1 MENIWQNGKEYLCTI
16 GNQKKVG
23 RNPVGKLSTIFP
35 WVAIFVYY
43 KNMKFTDKFTIVLNS
58 RQHELMLELFSG
70 AAGLDLPPTCEPE
83 FNSLWESVIECHHE
97 IVEED
102 S

>member
-1 MENIWQNGKEYLCTI
+1 MLLRKAAGKKAAGKT
-16 GNQKKVG
+16 VG
-23 RNPVGKLSTIFP
+23 ELSTIFP
-35 WVAIFVYY
+35 RVVIFVYY

-97 IVEED
+97 IVED
-102 S
+102 N

>member
-1 MENIWQNGKEYLCTI
+1 LRTPAGKKAAGIQLANWHTFVPT
-16 GNQKKVG
+16 G
-23 RNPVGKLSTIFP
+23 
-35 WVAIFVYY
+35 WIFVYY

-83 FNSLWESVIECHHE
+83 FNSLWDSVIECHHE
-97 IVEED
+97 VVED
-102 S
+102 NS

>member
-1 MENIWQNGKEYLCTI
+1 MLLRTAAGKKAAGKT
-16 GNQKKVG
+16 VG
-23 RNPVGKLSTIFP
+23 ELSTIFP
-35 WVAIFVYY
+35 RVVIFVYY

-83 FNSLWESVIECHHE
+83 FNSLWDSVIECQHE
-97 IVEED
+97 IVED
-102 S
+102 N

>member
-1 MENIWQNGKEYLCTI
+1 MRTAAGKKAAGKT
-16 GNQKKVG
+16 VG
-23 RNPVGKLSTIFP
+23 ELSTIFP
-35 WVAIFVYY
+35 RVVIFVYY

-97 IVEED
+97 IVED
-102 S
+102 NS

>member
-1 MENIWQNGKEYLCTI
+1 MENIWQNGKEYFCTS
-16 GNQKKVG
+16 QKSG
-23 RNPVGKLSTIFP
+23 RNPVGELSTIFP
-35 WVAIFVYY
+35 QVLIFVYY

-83 FNSLWESVIECHHE
+83 FNSLWDSVIECQHE
-97 IVEED
+97 IVEEI

>member
-1 MENIWQNGKEYLCTI
+1 MLLRKAAGKKAAGKT
-16 GNQKKVG
+16 VG
-23 RNPVGKLSTIFP
+23 ELSTIFP
-35 WVAIFVYY
+35 RVVIFVYY

-97 IVEED
+97 VVED
-102 S
+102 N

>member
-1 MENIWQNGKEYLCTI
+1 
-16 GNQKKVG
+16 
-23 RNPVGKLSTIFP
+23 
-35 WVAIFVYY
+35 
-43 KNMKFTDKFTIVLNS
+43 
-58 RQHELMLELFSG
+58 MLELFSG

>member
-1 MENIWQNGKEYLCTI
+1 MLLRTAAGKKAAGKT
-16 GNQKKVG
+16 VG
-23 RNPVGKLSTIFP
+23 ELSTIFP
-35 WVAIFVYY
+35 RVVIFVYY

-97 IVEED
+97 IVEAE
-102 S
+102 

>member
-1 MENIWQNGKEYLCTI
+1 MRTPAGKKAAGKT
-16 GNQKKVG
+16 VG
-23 RNPVGKLSTIFP
+23 ELSTIFP
-35 WVAIFVYY
+35 RVVIFVYY

-83 FNSLWESVIECHHE
+83 FNSLWDSVIECQHE
-97 IVEED
+97 IVED
-102 S
+102 N

>member
-1 MENIWQNGKEYLCTI
+1 MLLRTAAGKKAAGKT
-16 GNQKKVG
+16 VG
-23 RNPVGKLSTIFP
+23 ELSTIFP
-35 WVAIFVYY
+35 RVVIFVYY

-97 IVEED
+97 IVED
-102 S
+102 N

>member
-1 MENIWQNGKEYLCTI
+1 MLLRTAAGKKAAGKT
-16 GNQKKVG
+16 VG
-23 RNPVGKLSTIFP
+23 ELSTIFP
-35 WVAIFVYY
+35 RVVIFVYY

-97 IVEED
+97 VVED
-102 S
+102 N